1 MTTINRT
8 RQLGYLPAPLTSF
21 IDRHREVA
29 GAKGLL
35 SASRVLTLTGTGGVG
50 KTRLALQIAAS
61 VRRAFHDGV
70 WLVELA
76 PLTDATML
84 PRIVAGAVGLRDE
97 SPSPTMRLTEHLADK
112 QILLVLDNCEH
123 LPDACASLL
132 GTLLPLAPGL
142 KVLTT
147 SRQRLGVNGEQLMNV
162 DPLPV
167 GPDDGGGGQGA
178 VRLFVERARATAPR
192 FELTDAN
199 RDTVTAICRRLDGLP
214 LAIELAAVWTA
225 ALTPEQI
232 LDQLSDRFRL
242 LKEGRRGARPNQRTL
257 QSAVDWS
264 FSLCSPQ
271 ERALWTRLS
280 VFTGSFDLDAVEAV
294 CVDDE
299 VPRED
304 VLILV
309 AALLDKSVIARLA
322 QPPDARTRFRMLE
335 TIQSYGL
342 AKLAEAGREHEVRRR
357 HRDHYQRL
365 SMRYEAEC
373 FGAQQVDWLLRL
385 RADHAN
391 LRTAIEFCLNAD
403 EGRTALQ
410 VAGPTYHWVS
420 SGYLREGLTW
430 LDRALEADQE
440 PSAVRAKA
448 LWVRS
453 FLAILLGEQDAP
465 ERMLAECRA
474 LAEQLDRTNIFYP
487 KIWQC
492 QGLAAFLHGDVDESE
507 RLFEQALEWHLRAG
521 PGHFHCAFDCMF
533 QLALISLHR
542 DDEHTEE
549 RVRRCL
555 AFCEE
560 HGADWSKSY
569 ALWLRG
575 VLLWRRGDPDG
586 ALPLLHESIRLR
598 QPVDDQTGLALCVEV
613 IAWCEAANHRWER
626 AATLLGAAMS
636 VVERSGATI
645 AHDPMHRFAH
655 DEVEAQ
661 VRAQLGPELF
671 ARHYEA
677 GAGCSPEEAV
687 ALAMPEQRH
696 RQAAVAAPDVLTPRE
711 AEIAGL
717 IAEGRTN
724 REIAATLVIAQR
736 TAESHVDHILSKLGF
751 TSRTQVARWVTE
763 RRATADGR

>member
-1 MTTINRT
+1 M
-8 RQLGYLPAPLTSF
+8 TSF
-21 IDRHREVA
+21 IGRHQEIA
-29 GAKGLL
+29 AAKGLL

-61 VRRAFHDGV
+61 LRRAFHDGV

-76 PLTDATML
+76 HLTDAGML
-84 PRIVAGAVGLRDE
+84 PRTVAGTVGLRDE
-97 SPSPTMRLTEHLADK
+97 SPSPTARLAEHLSDK
-112 QILLVLDNCEH
+112 QLLLVLDNCEH
-123 LPDACASLL
+123 LPDACAYLL
-132 GTLLPLAPGL
+132 DTILPVAPSV
-142 KVLTT
+142 KVLNT
-147 SRQRLGVNGEQLMNV
+147 SRQRLGVDGEQLMNV

-167 GPDDGGGGQGA
+167 TPEGGSRQEA
-178 VRLFVERARATAPR
+178 VQLFVERARATAPG

-199 RDTVTAICRRLDGLP
+199 RDTVVAICRKLDGLP
-214 LAIELAAVWTA
+214 LAIELAAVWVA

-232 LDQLSDRFRL
+232 LAQLSDRFRL
-242 LKEGRRGARPNQRTL
+242 LSGGRRGSRPNQRTL
-257 QSAVDWS
+257 QAAVDWS

-280 VFTGSFDLDAVEAV
+280 VFTGGFDLDAVEAV

-304 VLILV
+304 VVSLV
-309 AALLDKSVIARLA
+309 AALLDKSVIDRLTHL
-322 QPPDARTRFRMLE
+322 QDDRTRFRMLE

-342 AKLAEAGREHEVRRR
+342 AKLAESGREHEVRQR
-357 HRDHYQRL
+357 HRDHYRRL

-391 LRTAIEFCLNAD
+391 LRSAIEFCLNAD
-403 EGRTALQ
+403 EGCTALE
-410 VAGPTYHWVS
+410 VAGPTYHWIS

-430 LDRALEADQE
+430 LDRALAADQE

-453 FLAILLGEQDAP
+453 FLAILLGEEGAP

-492 QGLAAFLHGDVDESE
+492 QGLAAFMHGDVDESE
-507 RLFEQALEWHLRAG
+507 RLFEKALEWHLRAG

-542 DDEHTEE
+542 DDEQAEE

-555 AFCEE
+555 AFCEQ
-560 HGADWSKSY
+560 HGADWSRSY
-569 ALWLRG
+569 ALWLQG
-575 VLLWRRGDPDG
+575 VLLWRRGDTDD
-586 ALPLLHESIRLR
+586 ALPLLYESIRLR

-636 VVERSGATI
+636 VVRHSGANI

-655 DEVEAQ
+655 DEVETH

-671 ARHYEA
+671 ARHYNA
-677 GAGCSPEEAV
+677 GAACSPEEAV
-687 ALAMPEQRH
+687 ALALPEQR
-696 RQAAVAAPDVLTPRE
+696 RRETAAAAATSDVLTRRE
-711 AEIAGL
+711 AEIADL
-717 IAEGRTN
+717 IAAGRTN
-724 REIAATLVIAQR
+724 REIAAALVISQR

-751 TSRTQVARWVTE
+751 TSRTQIATWVME
-763 RRATADGR
+763 RRTALGGR